1 MQRRDA
7 CAGEC
12 RKESR
17 VDERGRREKMTSK
30 CGNFSASL
38 QSLLQTKHLLF
49 AEPQSVILG
58 VSLHESHESAPLA
71 LRLHHVPRLDAARFP
86 VDKLG
91 VDVDRAH
98 LALLVVQKHARD
110 VTLTV
115 FKHIRFGEDEKS
127 GAVGA
132 VFTSRQANLWY
143 TAFIYTLDE
152 LNARRTGVDANDA
165 RFGRATRHD
174 RASAHQRRGA
184 RDGRS
189 RGGERGGGGH
199 RHRVTRDVDVG
210 VPLFVL
216 CALDDSKDAG
226 ARVRGR
232 VPWMDVRARVRRS
245 FVRAR
250 GSARAEVCRR
260 IIRAVE
266 RGIMDRTP
274 SSVFLQSF
282 QSRAAFVWR
291 IHAMSVSSKIVYRR
305 RLLDV
310 EIAVLA
316 EIVLHAVE
324 TAREPVD
331 LTTLC
336 LLYTSPSPRDS

>member
-1 MQRRDA
+1 MFAALVVLRTRARVIASRANASSASSAALATMQRRDA

-38 QSLLQTKHLLF
+38 QSLHKRNTYFLLNPNPLSS
-49 AEPQSVILG
+49 AYRSMNRMNLLHSLSVFITTASMPP
-58 VSLHESHESAPLA
+58 VSA
-71 LRLHHVPRLDAARFP
+71 
-86 VDKLG
+86 DKLG

-115 FKHIRFGEDEKS
+115 FKHIRFGEDEK
-127 GAVGA
+127 AVPL
-132 VFTSRQANLWY
+132 VPSLLSSANLWY

-199 RHRVTRDVDVG
+199 RHRG
-210 VPLFVL
+210 
-216 CALDDSKDAG
+216 DA
-226 ARVRGR
+226 
-232 VPWMDVRARVRRS
+232 
-245 FVRAR
+245 
-250 GSARAEVCRR
+250 
-260 IIRAVE
+260 
-266 RGIMDRTP
+266 
-274 SSVFLQSF
+274 
-282 QSRAAFVWR
+282 
-291 IHAMSVSSKIVYRR
+291 
-305 RLLDV
+305 
-310 EIAVLA
+310 
-316 EIVLHAVE
+316 
-324 TAREPVD
+324 
-331 LTTLC
+331 
-336 LLYTSPSPRDS
+336 